1 MSKEFKTYDEQI
13 EILKNRNLSFTN
25 EDAAKQALKEFGY
38 FNIINR
44 YKDPFIDD
52 NSIHEHFNTSFDSI
66 YMLFRV
72 DTALR
77 NLLLPHITDVERRL
91 KASIAHHF
99 SEQYGNDHRKYICAT
114 NFKTDSKNNT
124 KYTNKLIQNLNKD
137 IQKFNYKKHKAICH
151 YLRKYGFIPLW
162 VLMSVLTF
170 GRVASFFK
178 SMQFTD
184 QQKVAADLGF
194 SVSEL
199 SSIVF
204 FLADIR
210 NICAHSDRLYS
221 FKTDAPQFM
230 PIVNLA
236 EHSQLNIPLD
246 KNGNYAY
253 GRFDV
258 LAVLLILKRCTPP
271 RRYMRLIQSISK
283 VMRLL
288 KISVEPIAYSKIV
301 WQCGLTNQILDNLA
315 KKQ

>member
-1 MSKEFKTYDEQI
+1 MSKEFKTYSEQI
-13 EILKNRNLSFTN
+13 EILKNRHLSFIN
-25 EDAAKQALKEFGY
+25 EDVAKQALKEYGY

-44 YKDPFIDD
+44 YKDPFIAD
-52 NSIHEHFNTSFDSI
+52 NSIEEYCNTSFDSI
-66 YMLFRV
+66 YTLFRV

-77 NLLLPHITDVERRL
+77 NILLPHITDVERKL

-99 SEQYGNDHRKYICAT
+99 SEKYGNDHRQYICTT
-114 NFKTDSKNNT
+114 NFKIDSKNNI
-124 KYTNKLIQNLNKD
+124 KYTNKLIQNLNRD
-137 IQKFNYKKHKAICH
+137 IQKFHYKKHKAICH
-151 YLRKYGFIPLW
+151 YLKKYNFIPLW

-178 SMQFTD
+178 SMQFTE
-184 QQKVAADLGF
+184 QQKVAADMGF

-230 PIVNLA
+230 PITNLA
-236 EHSQLNIPLD
+236 EHNQLNVPLD
-246 KNGNYAY
+246 EKGNYVY

-271 RRYMRLIQSISK
+271 RRYMRLVQSVNK

-301 WQCGLTNQILDNLA
+301 WQCGLTNSILENLIQ
-315 KKQ
+315 K